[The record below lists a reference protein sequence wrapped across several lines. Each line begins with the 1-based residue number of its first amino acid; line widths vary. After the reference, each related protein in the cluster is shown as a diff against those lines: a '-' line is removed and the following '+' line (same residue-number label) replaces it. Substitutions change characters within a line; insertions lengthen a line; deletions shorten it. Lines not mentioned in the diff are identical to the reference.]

1 MAHYD
6 LWMIETGERPGDD
19 VVAAARELLSGVP
32 RGWLQVCAASRAG
45 IREVYFTADSQPG
58 AKVAVPGNANETD
71 FVTGLRQRFGGRAWI
86 IHYST
91 VTQSGTVAKMDADGT
106 IDERNYEGEELPA
119 RVRGV
124 LEGRGA
130 VELSAWIGAGPP
142 DEEGSEG
149 GIFRRGYDAPPAPRP
164 KHGTPGYDLPV
175 EEGSHVGAFQ
185 DWRGDSVEAI
195 AEEVGRGETG
205 ELTLTDGEGVGARIY
220 LERGR
225 LVGIVVDG
233 LRGHLPLEVWSKICA
248 LVPVKRRL
256 RRGVVQPR
264 HVDRLQL
271 STEQLL
277 RVGRG
282 EPAKK

>member
-1 MAHYD
+1 MSHYD

-19 VVAAARELLSGVP
+19 VVSAARDMLSGVP
-32 RGWLQVCAASRAG
+32 KGWLQVCAASRSG
-45 IREVYFTADSQPG
+45 IREVYFTEDSQPG
-58 AKVAVPGNANETD
+58 AKVAVPGGANEQD
-71 FVTGLRQRFGGRAWI
+71 FVAGLRQRFGGRAWI

-106 IDERNYEGEELPA
+106 VDARTYEGEELPA

-124 LEGRGA
+124 LESRGA
-130 VELSAWIGAGPP
+130 VELSAWIGSERP
-142 DEEGSEG
+142 DEEGTEN
-149 GIFRRGYDAPPAPRP
+149 GIFRRGYDAPPSPRP
-164 KHGTPGYDLPV
+164 KHGTPGYDTPL
-175 EEGSHVGAFQ
+175 ETGSHVGAFQ
-185 DWRGDSVEAI
+185 PWTGPSVEAI
-195 AEEVGRGETG
+195 AEEVSRGETG
-205 ELTLTDGEGVGARIY
+205 ELTLTDADEIGARVY

-233 LRGHLPLEVWSKICA
+233 LRGHLPNEVWSKICA
-248 LVPVKRRL
+248 LAPVRRRL

>member
-1 MAHYD
+1 
-6 LWMIETGERPGDD
+6 MIETGERPADD
-19 VVAAARELLSGVP
+19 VVTAARDILSGVP

-58 AKVAVPGNANETD
+58 VKGVVPGSTSEQD
-71 FVTGLRQRFGGRAWI
+71 FVTGLRQRFAGRAWI
-86 IHYST
+86 IHFST

-106 IDERNYEGEELPA
+106 VDERIYEGEELPA

-130 VELSAWIGAGPP
+130 VEVSAWVGTGPP
-142 DEEGSEG
+142 DEEGTEG

-164 KHGTPGYDLPV
+164 KQGTPGYDVAV
-175 EEGSHVGAFQ
+175 ENGSHVGAFQ
-185 DWRGDSVEAI
+185 AWIGPAVEAI

-205 ELTLTDGEGVGARIY
+205 ELTLTDEEGVGARVY

-233 LRGHLPLEVWSKICA
+233 LRGHLPLEVWTKICA
-248 LVPVKRRL
+248 LAPAKRRL

-264 HVDRLQL
+264 HVDRVQI

-282 EPAKK
+282 EPAKR

>member
-1 MAHYD
+1 MPHYD

-19 VVAAARELLSGVP
+19 VVMAVRDLLSGVP
-32 RGWLQVCAASRAG
+32 QGWLQVCAPSRAG

-58 AKVAVPGNANETD
+58 AKVPVPGDASEQG
-71 FVTGLRQRFGGRAWI
+71 FVAGLRQRFGGRAWI

-91 VTQSGTVAKMDADGT
+91 VTQSGNVTKMDADGT
-106 IDERNYEGEELPA
+106 VDERTYEGEELPA

-124 LEGRGA
+124 LESRGA
-130 VELSAWIGAGPP
+130 VEVSAWVGTGPP
-142 DEEGSEG
+142 DEEGTENG
-149 GIFRRGYDAPPAPRP
+149 MFKRGYDAPPAPRP
-164 KHGTPGYDLPV
+164 KPGTPGYDMPL
-175 EEGSHVGAFQ
+175 EEGSHVGAFS
-185 DWRGDSVEAI
+185 DWSGEAVEAI

-205 ELTLTDGEGVGARIY
+205 ELTLLDAEEVGARVY

-233 LRGHLPLEVWSKICA
+233 LRGHLPNEVWAKICA
-248 LVPVKRRL
+248 LVPVQRRL

-264 HVDRLQL
+264 HVDRLQI
-271 STEQLL
+271 STEQLI

-282 EPAKK
+282 EHGKK